1 MPRPKN
7 PNTAAVRTRKDTI
20 VSMTMP
26 HATRV
31 LTDMLADA
39 RGLSRSEYFR
49 YLVLQDAQKSAP
61 RVLAEALTEGV
72 KVCLGR
78 PSHPAQ
84 VASQFAVAEENARL
98 NLVAKFPFFE
108 NADALRTMFVD
119 DDAHQRFLAMPA
131 DAQIEFAAEFLRGQ
145 PKALFSMF
153 DEENAEELRAMFSH
167 EEDDK

>member
-1 MPRPKN
+1 
-7 PNTAAVRTRKDTI
+7 
-20 VSMTMP
+20 
-26 HATRV
+26 
-31 LTDMLADA
+31 MLADA

-78 PSHPAQ
+78 PSNPAQ
-84 VASQFAVAEENARL
+84 VASQFAVTEEQARL

-131 DAQIEFAAEFLRGQ
+131 DAQIEFAAEFLRGE

-153 DEENAEELRAMFSH
+153 ADAENAEELRAMFSQK
-167 EEDDK
+167 EDDK